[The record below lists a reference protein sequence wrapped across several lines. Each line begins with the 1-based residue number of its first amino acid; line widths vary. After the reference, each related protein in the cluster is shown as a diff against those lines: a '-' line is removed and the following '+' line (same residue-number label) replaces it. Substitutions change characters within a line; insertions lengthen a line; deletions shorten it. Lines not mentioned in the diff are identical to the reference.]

1 MQIRTARYVSG
12 EELFKDCAKV
22 REWFL
27 DGQLV
32 DLADTMDDLFDFDGM
47 LLGSMTKLVAELAD
61 VMHPV
66 HEHLGGTSVAERE
79 PRRAR
84 CRRARPHRHRAQQLG
99 HRRARPPLW

>member
-61 VMHPV
+61 VIGQESELEEELVQECKVVLARIEALGEV
-66 HEHLGGTSVAERE
+66 HYFVLDD
-79 PRRAR
+79 
-84 CRRARPHRHRAQQLG
+84 
-99 HRRARPPLW
+99 

>member
-32 DLADTMDDLFDFDGM
+32 DPAGTMDDLFDFDGM

-61 VMHPV
+61 VIGQESELEEELVQECKVVLARIEALGEV
-66 HEHLGGTSVAERE
+66 HYFVLNE
-79 PRRAR
+79 
-84 CRRARPHRHRAQQLG
+84 
-99 HRRARPPLW
+99 